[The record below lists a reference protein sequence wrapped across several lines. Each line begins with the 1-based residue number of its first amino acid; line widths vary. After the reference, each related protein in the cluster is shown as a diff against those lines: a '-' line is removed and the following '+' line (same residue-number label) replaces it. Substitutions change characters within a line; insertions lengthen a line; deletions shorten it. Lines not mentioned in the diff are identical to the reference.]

1 MWSMTATGLSVDL
14 SSMLDAKDRDFAAL
28 VVDRIEDSVVTLS
41 DAIGFG
47 LGVELF
53 GLPRSGVGRQTQNEV
68 VDSCGV
74 VRRNV
79 PKGLGSGFL
88 DEDGVQL
95 FFAEQPLP
103 DDFIR
108 DRFLG
113 HVFLHVLH
121 VLQIFK
127 MCQQLSIV
135 LHVEDDRFFV
145 SLVVDEVR
153 LFLRDHPPLL
163 ARQF

>member
-1 MWSMTATGLSVDL
+1 
-14 SSMLDAKDRDFAAL
+14 MLDAKDRDYAAL
-28 VVDRIEDSVVTLS
+28 VVNRIEDSVITLP
-41 DAIGFG
+41 DTVGFG

-53 GLPRSGVGRQTQNEV
+53 GLPRSGGGRQAQNEL

-74 VRRNV
+74 ICRNV
-79 PKGLGSGFL
+79 SKGLGGGFL

-127 MCQQLSIV
+127 MCQKLSIV

>member
-1 MWSMTATGLSVDL
+1 M
-14 SSMLDAKDRDFAAL
+14 DAKDRDFAAL
-28 VVDRIEDSVVTLS
+28 VVDRIEDSVVTLP
-41 DAIGFG
+41 DAVGFR

-53 GLPRSGVGRQTQNEV
+53 GLPRSGVRRQAQNEM
-68 VDSCGV
+68 VDSCDV
-74 VRRNV
+74 VSWDV
-79 PKGLGSGFL
+79 TKGLGSGFL

-103 DDFIR
+103 YDFIR

-127 MCQQLSIV
+127 MCQKLSIV
-135 LHVEDDRFFV
+135 LHIEDDRFFV
-145 SLVVDEVR
+145 SLVVNEIR
-153 LFLRDHPPLL
+153 FFLRDHPPLL
-163 ARQF
+163 TRQF